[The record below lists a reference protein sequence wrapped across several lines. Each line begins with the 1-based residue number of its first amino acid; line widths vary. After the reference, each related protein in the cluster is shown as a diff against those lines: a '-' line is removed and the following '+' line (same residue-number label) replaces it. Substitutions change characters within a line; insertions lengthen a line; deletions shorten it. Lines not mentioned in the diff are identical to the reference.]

1 MNTATELSRP
11 GLSPT
16 VPIPRIRA
24 EPLASEPVDDT
35 SSDGASWLSW
45 RMSLAPEFCSVSAET
60 AEIATGTSASAWAR
74 PCAVTTMSAPI
85 WSSCVTDPAAVGVV
99 VCVAALEGSGLLF
112 WAIAG
117 EAMAIVAADSR
128 YAVRRMGFLSR
139 SISIVFEYRVF
150 F

>member
-1 MNTATELSRP
+1 
-11 GLSPT
+11 
-16 VPIPRIRA
+16 
-24 EPLASEPVDDT
+24 
-35 SSDGASWLSW
+35 
-45 RMSLAPEFCSVSAET
+45 MSLAPEFCSVSAET

-99 VCVAALEGSGLLF
+99 VCVAALEDSGLLF